1 MESPNSNTN
10 DNNNAS
16 DKQEN
21 ENKKED
27 FFKEDKNPLVVS
39 PPESETVTIIV
50 KSPALKDKESFKSRV
65 GEALESVKENASNI
79 VDKVMKVEEQDVNSF
94 RTAADNK
101 KPSSNSQ
108 EQEQE
113 SKEQYVIPII
123 GENYA
128 LNKITLTDE
137 INIEKRWVEQDEI
150 KIPVRYEKVFVDDK
164 EFDTYLKTNGIVSQI
179 KDKLSDLFHPSNK
192 NYEEEKNEE
201 SNGKSPQGIVGDSN
215 NNDIK
220 NEESTT
226 TTTTKNSDNN
236 KQKLIPL
243 YAEEITISKKIV
255 KVGEIAIS
263 KRRIVEK
270 ENVDVD
276 TIKERINV
284 EYGDGRKEKIT
295 PY

>member
-1 MESPNSNTN
+1 MESLASKT
-10 DNNNAS
+10 DNNTS
-16 DKQEN
+16 GKQAN

-50 KSPALKDKESFKSRV
+50 KSPALKDKESFKFRV
-65 GEALESVKENASNI
+65 GEAFDSVRENASNI
-79 VDKVMKVEEQDVNSF
+79 VDKVMKVEEQDINSF
-94 RTAADNK
+94 RNATDNNK
-101 KPSSNSQ
+101 SISNSQ

-113 SKEQYVIPII
+113 SKEQYVIPVI
-123 GENYA
+123 GEKYT
-128 LNKITLTDE
+128 LNKITLSDE
-137 INIEKRWVEQDEI
+137 INIEKRWVEQDQI

-164 EFDTYLKTNGIVSQI
+164 EFDAYSETHGIVSQI
-179 KDKLSDLFHPSNK
+179 KDKISDLFHSSNEEDK
-192 NYEEEKNEE
+192 EEKNED
-201 SNGKSPQGIVGDSN
+201 SNGKSPQGIVDNSN
-215 NNDIK
+215 TKDIK
-220 NEESTT
+220 NEEETT
-226 TTTTKNSDNN
+226 TITTKNRDNN
-236 KQKLIPL
+236 QQQLIPL

-276 TIKERINV
+276 MIKERINV

>member
-1 MESPNSNTN
+1 MESPASKT
-10 DNNNAS
+10 DNNNTS
-16 DKQEN
+16 GKQEN

-39 PPESETVTIIV
+39 PPESETVTIII

-65 GEALESVKENASNI
+65 GEAFESVRENASNI
-79 VDKVMKVEEQDVNSF
+79 VDKVMNVEEQDINSF
-94 RTAADNK
+94 RTATDNK
-101 KPSSNSQ
+101 KSTSNSQ

-113 SKEQYVIPII
+113 SKEQYVIPVI
-123 GENYA
+123 GEKYA

-137 INIEKRWVEQDEI
+137 INIEKRWVEHDEI

-164 EFDTYLKTNGIVSQI
+164 EFDAYSETHGIVSQI
-179 KDKLSDLFHPSNK
+179 KDKISDLFHSSNK
-192 NYEEEKNEE
+192 DDEEEKKED
-201 SNGKSPQGIVGDSN
+201 SNGKSPQGIIGNSN
-215 NNDIK
+215 NNDNK
-220 NEESTT
+220 NEEEST

-236 KQKLIPL
+236 QQQLIPL

-276 TIKERINV
+276 MIKERINV

>member
-1 MESPNSNTN
+1 MESLASKT
-10 DNNNAS
+10 DNNNPPG
-16 DKQEN
+16 KQEN
-21 ENKKED
+21 GNKKED

-39 PPESETVTIIV
+39 PPESETLTIII

-65 GEALESVKENASNI
+65 GEAFESVRENASNI
-79 VDKVMKVEEQDVNSF
+79 VDKVMNVEEQDINSF
-94 RTAADNK
+94 RTATDNK
-101 KPSSNSQ
+101 KSTSYSQ

-113 SKEQYVIPII
+113 SKEQYVIPVI
-123 GENYA
+123 GEKYA

-164 EFDTYLKTNGIVSQI
+164 EFDAYSETHGIVSQI
-179 KDKLSDLFHPSNK
+179 KDKISDLFHSSNK
-192 NYEEEKNEE
+192 EDEEEKKEG
-201 SNGKSPQGIVGDSN
+201 SNGKSPQGIVGNSN
-215 NNDIK
+215 NNDNK
-220 NEESTT
+220 NEGKS
-226 TTTTKNSDNN
+226 TTTKNYDNN
-236 KQKLIPL
+236 QQKLIPL

-255 KVGEIAIS
+255 KIGEIAIS

-276 TIKERINV
+276 MIKERINV

>member
-1 MESPNSNTN
+1 MESPASKT
-10 DNNNAS
+10 DNNNPS
-16 DKQEN
+16 GKQEDK
-21 ENKKED
+21 NKKED

-39 PPESETVTIIV
+39 PPESEIVTIIV

-65 GEALESVKENASNI
+65 GEAFESVKENASNI
-79 VDKVMKVEEQDVNSF
+79 VDKVVKVEEQDINSF
-94 RTAADNK
+94 RTATDNK
-101 KPSSNSQ
+101 KSTSNSQ

-113 SKEQYVIPII
+113 SKVQYVIPVI
-123 GENYA
+123 GEKYA

-164 EFDTYLKTNGIVSQI
+164 EFDAYSETHGIVSQI
-179 KDKLSDLFHPSNK
+179 KDKLSDLFHSSN
-192 NYEEEKNEE
+192 NDDEEEKNED
-201 SNGKSPQGIVGDSN
+201 SNGKSPQGIVGNSN
-215 NNDIK
+215 NNDNK
-220 NEESTT
+220 NEEESS
-226 TTTTKNSDNN
+226 TTTKNIDNN
-236 KQKLIPL
+236 QQQLIPL
-243 YAEEITISKKIV
+243 YAEEITISKKLV

-276 TIKERINV
+276 MIKERINV

>member
-1 MESPNSNTN
+1 MESLASKT
-10 DNNNAS
+10 DNNNTS
-16 DKQEN
+16 SKQEN

-27 FFKEDKNPLVVS
+27 FFREDKNPLVIS
-39 PPESETVTIIV
+39 PPESETVTILV

-65 GEALESVKENASNI
+65 GEAFESVRENASNI
-79 VDKVMKVEEQDVNSF
+79 VDKVMKVEEQDINSF
-94 RTAADNK
+94 RTATYNNK
-101 KPSSNSQ
+101 STSNPP
-108 EQEQE
+108 EQQK

-123 GENYA
+123 GENYS
-128 LNKITLTDE
+128 LNKITLSDE

-150 KIPVRYEKVFVDDK
+150 KIPVRYEKVFVDDI
-164 EFDTYLKTNGIVSQI
+164 EFDAYSETHGIVSQI
-179 KDKLSDLFHPSNK
+179 KDKISDLFHSSNEED
-192 NYEEEKNEE
+192 EEEKNEE
-201 SNGKSPQGIVGDSN
+201 GNGKSPQGIVGNSN
-215 NNDIK
+215 NNDFK
-220 NEESTT
+220 NEEKTT
-226 TTTTKNSDNN
+226 TITTTTKNSDNN
-236 KQKLIPL
+236 QQQLIPL

-276 TIKERINV
+276 MIKERINV

>member
-1 MESPNSNTN
+1 MESPASKT
-10 DNNNAS
+10 DNNNPPG
-16 DKQEN
+16 KQED

-27 FFKEDKNPLVVS
+27 FFKVDKNPLVVS
-39 PPESETVTIIV
+39 PPESETVTIII

-65 GEALESVKENASNI
+65 GEAFESVRENASNI
-79 VDKVMKVEEQDVNSF
+79 VDKVMNVEEQDINSF
-94 RTAADNK
+94 RTVTDNK
-101 KPSSNSQ
+101 KSTSNSQ

-113 SKEQYVIPII
+113 SKEQYVIPVI
-123 GENYA
+123 GEKYA

-137 INIEKRWVEQDEI
+137 INIEKRWVEHDEI

-164 EFDTYLKTNGIVSQI
+164 EFDAYSETHGIVSQI
-179 KDKLSDLFHPSNK
+179 KDKISDLFHSSNK
-192 NYEEEKNEE
+192 DDEEEKKED
-201 SNGKSPQGIVGDSN
+201 SNGKSPQGIIGNSN
-215 NNDIK
+215 NNDNK
-220 NEESTT
+220 NEEEST

-236 KQKLIPL
+236 QQQLIPL

-276 TIKERINV
+276 MIKERINV

>member
-1 MESPNSNTN
+1 MESPASKT
-10 DNNNAS
+10 DNNNPPG
-16 DKQEN
+16 KQED

-27 FFKEDKNPLVVS
+27 FFKVDKNPLVVS
-39 PPESETVTIIV
+39 PPESETVTIII

-65 GEALESVKENASNI
+65 GEAFESVRENASNI
-79 VDKVMKVEEQDVNSF
+79 VDKVMNVEEQDINSF
-94 RTAADNK
+94 RTATDNK
-101 KPSSNSQ
+101 KSTANSQ

-113 SKEQYVIPII
+113 SKEQYVIPVI
-123 GENYA
+123 GEKYA

-137 INIEKRWVEQDEI
+137 INIEKRWVEHDEI

-164 EFDTYLKTNGIVSQI
+164 EFDAYSETHGIVSQI
-179 KDKLSDLFHPSNK
+179 KDKISDLFHSSNK
-192 NYEEEKNEE
+192 DDEEEKKED
-201 SNGKSPQGIVGDSN
+201 SNGKSPQGIIGNSN
-215 NNDIK
+215 NNDNK
-220 NEESTT
+220 NEEEST

-236 KQKLIPL
+236 QQQLIPL

-276 TIKERINV
+276 MIKERINV

>member
-1 MESPNSNTN
+1 MESPASKT
-10 DNNNAS
+10 DNNNPPG
-16 DKQEN
+16 KQED
-21 ENKKED
+21 EIKKED
-27 FFKEDKNPLVVS
+27 FFKVDKNPLVVS
-39 PPESETVTIIV
+39 PPESETVTIII

-65 GEALESVKENASNI
+65 GEAFESVRENASNI
-79 VDKVMKVEEQDVNSF
+79 VDKVMNVEEQDINSF
-94 RTAADNK
+94 RTATDNK
-101 KPSSNSQ
+101 KSTANSQ

-113 SKEQYVIPII
+113 SKEQYVIPVI
-123 GENYA
+123 GEKYA

-137 INIEKRWVEQDEI
+137 INIEKRWVEHDEI

-164 EFDTYLKTNGIVSQI
+164 EFDAYSETHGIVSQI
-179 KDKLSDLFHPSNK
+179 KDKISDLFHSSNK
-192 NYEEEKNEE
+192 DDEEEKKED
-201 SNGKSPQGIVGDSN
+201 SNGKSPQGIIGNSN
-215 NNDIK
+215 NNDNK
-220 NEESTT
+220 NEEEST

-236 KQKLIPL
+236 QQQLIPL

-276 TIKERINV
+276 MIKERINV

>member
-1 MESPNSNTN
+1 MESPASKT
-10 DNNNAS
+10 DNNNPPG
-16 DKQEN
+16 KQED

-27 FFKEDKNPLVVS
+27 FFKVDKNPLVVS
-39 PPESETVTIIV
+39 PSETETVTIII

-65 GEALESVKENASNI
+65 GEAFESVRENASNI
-79 VDKVMKVEEQDVNSF
+79 VDKVMNVEEQDINSF
-94 RTAADNK
+94 RTATDNK
-101 KPSSNSQ
+101 KSTANSQ

-113 SKEQYVIPII
+113 SKEQYVIPVI
-123 GENYA
+123 GEKYS
-128 LNKITLTDE
+128 LNKITLSDE
-137 INIEKRWVEQDEI
+137 INIEKRWVEHDEI

-164 EFDTYLKTNGIVSQI
+164 EFDAYSETHGIVSQI
-179 KDKLSDLFHPSNK
+179 KDKISDLFHSSNK
-192 NYEEEKNEE
+192 DDEEEKKED
-201 SNGKSPQGIVGDSN
+201 SNGKSPQGIIGNSN
-215 NNDIK
+215 NNDNK
-220 NEESTT
+220 NEEEST

-236 KQKLIPL
+236 QQQLIPL

-276 TIKERINV
+276 MIKERINV

>member
-1 MESPNSNTN
+1 MESPASKT
-10 DNNNAS
+10 DNNNPPGKKE
-16 DKQEN
+16 D

-27 FFKEDKNPLVVS
+27 FFKVDKNPLLVS
-39 PPESETVTIIV
+39 PPESETVTIII

-65 GEALESVKENASNI
+65 GEAFESVRENASNI
-79 VDKVMKVEEQDVNSF
+79 VDKVMNVEEQDINSF
-94 RTAADNK
+94 RTATDNK
-101 KPSSNSQ
+101 KSTANSQ

-113 SKEQYVIPII
+113 SKEQYVIPVI
-123 GENYA
+123 GEKYA

-137 INIEKRWVEQDEI
+137 INIEKRWVEHDEI

-164 EFDTYLKTNGIVSQI
+164 EFDAYSETHGIVSQI
-179 KDKLSDLFHPSNK
+179 KDKISDLFHSSNK
-192 NYEEEKNEE
+192 DDEEEKKED
-201 SNGKSPQGIVGDSN
+201 SNGKSPQGIIGNSN
-215 NNDIK
+215 NNDNK
-220 NEESTT
+220 NEEEST
-226 TTTTKNSDNN
+226 TTTTKNSDNI
-236 KQKLIPL
+236 QQQLIPL

-276 TIKERINV
+276 MIKERINV